1 MEYPNYYGILPAAV
15 RYSKEITD
23 FQKIMFAEI
32 TALSNRYGYCD
43 AGNEYFAKL
52 YGKEAETISRAISGL
67 AKAGFVVVK
76 IDKEAGNER
85 KIFPTDQLKAMTQK
99 SIAIDKKINRGI
111 DKNVNT
117 PIDKNVNII
126 IQDNNTTSKNSIA
139 DKKLSANKAATT
151 DNFCTVFDDFLDSV
165 QLDKMTWTPKEAKQA
180 YELSKLISKRLV
192 QKSLPAA
199 PPNIKEAFKEF
210 LGAAWQL
217 NDKFL
222 RDGFTPSLLVSQFN
236 RIIIRIQQS
245 HKQQSNGKQI
255 ISQDDF
261 NAVIARINAGL

>member
-1 MEYPNYYGILPAAV
+1 MEYPNYYGILPAIV
-15 RYSKEITD
+15 RYSKELTD
-23 FQKIMFAEI
+23 FQKIMFSEI
-32 TALSNRYGYCD
+32 TALSNKYGYCD

-52 YGKEAETISRAISGL
+52 YGKEAETISRAISGI
-67 AKAGFVVVK
+67 AKAGFVVVQ
-76 IDKEAGNER
+76 ISKEEGNKR
-85 KIFPTDQLKAMTQK
+85 RIYPADQVKAMTQK

-126 IQDNNTTSKNSIA
+126 IQEYNTTSKNKDA
-139 DKKLSANKAATT
+139 ANKLSANKAAST
-151 DNFCTVFDDFLDSV
+151 DNFCTVFDSFLESK
-165 QLDKMTWTPKEAKQA
+165 QIDKLTWTPKEAKQA

-199 PPNIKEAFKEF
+199 PSNVREAFTEF
-210 LGAAWQL
+210 LTAAWET

-236 RIIIRIQQS
+236 RIIVRAQQS
-245 HKQQSNGKQI
+245 HKQQQNGKQI